1 MVAPNRDIRNRN
13 LHSSAFTNSSAQMVF
28 FPPSVAMDVD
38 KHSVDNYD
46 NVRERKSSPS
56 NVSSRSALVVS
67 GISSIV
73 YHNRMIINNNFPK
86 QEQVEPI
93 NNSQL
98 SYSSKCQ
105 RNNQDSTVTVLSP
118 QGLQCVSNEALA
130 LNTCNISC
138 VDDNDIINI
147 QLPYNLDWPV
157 EPDLWDGNFSHVFL
171 YGLLEHLLSDTGY
184 IKTSLVYITKYIENK
199 KIKSSKANDIKD
211 LQGIRKAA

>member
-1 MVAPNRDIRNRN
+1 
-13 LHSSAFTNSSAQMVF
+13 
-28 FPPSVAMDVD
+28 
-38 KHSVDNYD
+38 
-46 NVRERKSSPS
+46 
-56 NVSSRSALVVS
+56 
-67 GISSIV
+67 
-73 YHNRMIINNNFPK
+73 
-86 QEQVEPI
+86 
-93 NNSQL
+93 
-98 SYSSKCQ
+98 
-105 RNNQDSTVTVLSP
+105 VTVLSP

-157 EPDLWDGNFSHVFL
+157 EPDLWDGNFSYVFL
-171 YGLLEHLLSDTGY
+171 YGSLEHLLSDTGY